1 MQLGMVGLG
10 RMGGNMVKRL
20 AEGGHKIVAFDRGE
34 DTVKEFARIKNVEGA
49 FTLKELVSK
58 MKKPRA
64 IWVMVPA
71 GKPTDETLYALAD
84 MCDKDDVLIDG
95 GNSKFTDD
103 ARRAE
108 ELKKKG
114 IHYMDVGTSGGI
126 WGYKIGYCMMMGGDK
141 EIFKRL
147 DPIFKTLAPENGYIH
162 CGKAGAGHFVKM
174 VHNGIEYGMMQAYG
188 EGFAVLH
195 KSPFN
200 LDLGAIAAVWNRGS
214 VVRSWLCELLED
226 AFKADPGL
234 ANIKGYVEDTGEG
247 RWTLQAA
254 IDEDVPAPVLA
265 MSLFT
270 RFRSREEEEYADKVV
285 AALRQQFGGHA
296 VKTAAGQTVGPR
308 KAPVKAK

>member
-20 AEGGHKIVAFDRGE
+20 TQGGHQVVAFDRSA
-34 DTVKEFARIKNVEGA
+34 DAVKELSKEKGVTGA
-49 FTLKELVSK
+49 ATLPEMVSK
-58 MKKPRA
+58 LKKPRA
-64 IWVMVPA
+64 VWVMVPA
-71 GKPTDETLYALAD
+71 GKPTEETVMTIAD
-84 MCDKDDVLIDG
+84 LCDKDDVIIDG

-108 ELKKKG
+108 TLKKKG
-114 IHYMDVGTSGGI
+114 INYMDVGTSGGI
-126 WGYKIGYCMMMGGDK
+126 WGLKVGYCMMMGGDK
-141 EIFKRL
+141 VIFKRL
-147 DPIFKTLAPENGYIH
+147 EPIFKTLAPENGYVY
-162 CGKAGAGHFVKM
+162 CGSNGSGHFVKM

-188 EGFAVLH
+188 EGFAILR
-195 KSPFN
+195 KSGYN
-200 LDLGAIAAVWNRGS
+200 LDLHEIAKIWNNGS
-214 VVRSWLCELLED
+214 VVRSWLLELLEAAYAQD
-226 AFKADPGL
+226 NDL
-234 ANIKGYVEDTGEG
+234 ANVKGYVEDTGEG

-296 VKTAAGQTVGPR
+296 IKTAGGKTVGPR
-308 KAPVKAK
+308 KAPVKA